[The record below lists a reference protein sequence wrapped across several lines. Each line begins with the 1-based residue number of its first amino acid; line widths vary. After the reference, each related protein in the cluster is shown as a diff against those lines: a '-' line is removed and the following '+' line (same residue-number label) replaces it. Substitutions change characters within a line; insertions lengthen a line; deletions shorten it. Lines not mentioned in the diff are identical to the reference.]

1 MQFSAKLDARLLDP
15 GKFQDPEVT
24 ADGQPRATVELTR
37 LKTLWFNT
45 GTLCNLTCAHCYI
58 ESSPTNDRLAYL
70 SAAEVAGYLDEL
82 DEFDELAR
90 RGAEAGPGPREIGFT
105 GGEPFMNPAFPAM
118 LNDALGRGHRVLV
131 LTNAMRPMMKRA
143 GELLALLARHGERL
157 VVRVSLDHYGQALHE
172 LERGPNTW
180 GPALEGL
187 KWLSGQ
193 GFHVAVA
200 GRTLWGEPEDALR
213 AGCAR
218 LFARHGI
225 RVDAAD
231 PAALVLFPEMDEA
244 LDVAEIAEA
253 CWGKLG
259 VDPNDMMCASSRMVV
274 KRKGAARPSVAAC
287 TLLPYEAGFDL
298 GGSLA
303 EAARPVRLN
312 HPHCAKFCVLGGG
325 SCSARR

>member
-1 MQFSAKLDARLLDP
+1 MQVSTKPDARLLDP

-24 ADGQPRATVELTR
+24 ADGRPRATVELTR
-37 LKTLWFNT
+37 LETLWFNT
-45 GTLCNLTCAHCYI
+45 GTLCNLTCDHCYI
-58 ESSPTNDRLAYL
+58 ESSPRNDRLVYL

-82 DEFDELAR
+82 VELDEPER
-90 RGAEAGPGPREIGFT
+90 RGAAAGPGPREIGFT
-105 GGEPFMNPAFPAM
+105 GGEPFMNPEFPAM
-118 LNDALGRGHRVLV
+118 VEDALSRGHRVLV

-143 GELLALLARHGERL
+143 GELLTLLARHGGRL
-157 VVRVSLDHYGQALHE
+157 TVRVSLDHYSQALHE

-187 KWLSGQ
+187 KWLCGQ

-200 GRTLWGEPEDALR
+200 GRTLWGEPEDILR
-213 AGCAR
+213 AGYAR

-231 PAALVLFPEMDEA
+231 PAAEA
-244 LDVAEIAEA
+244 LDVPEIAEA
-253 CWGKLG
+253 CWDKLG
-259 VDPNDMMCASSRMVV
+259 VDPGDMMCASSRMVV

-287 TLLPYEAGFDL
+287 TLLPYEADFDL
-298 GGSLA
+298 GQSLS
-303 EAARPVRLN
+303 EAARAVALN

-325 SCSARR
+325 SCSA